1 MRRKA
6 ILVGTARLSPKYQIT
21 VPKRV
26 REILGLDKGDI
37 IHFLEEDGRIFI
49 VKGPI
54 EVEV

>member
-1 MRRKA
+1 M
-6 ILVGTARLSPKYQIT
+6 VGTARLSPKYQIT

-26 REILGLDKGDI
+26 REILGLDKGDT